1 MSDIQ
6 AQMYEVQSDYLVET
20 GISLPSLRKATNAR
34 GKAIRAVSTMSI
46 GDSFFAPQK
55 DIVHVRSLVYSAAK
69 LLGYGK
75 FKTRKAHCSER
86 GAGIRV
92 WRVN

>member
-1 MSDIQ
+1 MSNIQ
-6 AQMYEVQSDYLVET
+6 AQVYEVQSDYLVET
-20 GISLPSLRKATNAR
+20 GISLPSLKRQSSARAKAM
-34 GKAIRAVSTMSI
+34 RAVSTMSI

-55 DIVHVRSLVYSAAK
+55 DIVHVRSLVYSATK

>member
-20 GISLPSLRKATNAR
+20 GISLPSLKKQGSARAKAMR
-34 GKAIRAVSTMSI
+34 AIRKMSI
-46 GDSFFAPQK
+46 GDSFFAPKK
-55 DIVHVRSLVYSAAK
+55 DVDDVRTVAYTAAK
-69 LLGYGK
+69 LLGWGK

>member
-6 AQMYEVQSDYLVET
+6 AQMYEVQSDYLVAA
-20 GISLPSLRKATNAR
+20 GISLPSLKQQDAARAKAM
-34 GKAIRAVSTMSI
+34 RAMEKMSI

-55 DIVHVRSLVYSAAK
+55 DVDDVRTVAYRAAK
-69 LLGYGK
+69 LMGWGK
-75 FKTRKAHCSER
+75 FKTRKTHCSER

>member
-20 GISLPSLRKATNAR
+20 GISLPSLKKQDSARAKAM
-34 GKAIRAVSTMSI
+34 RAMEKMSI

-55 DIVHVRSLVYSAAK
+55 DVDDVRTAAYRAAK
-69 LLGYGK
+69 LMGWGK